1 MTTSSSP
8 TPVDSKPAKPPRTTG
23 HWILLGLATFA
34 GIYAALAPL
43 LAFAHLYEDSFGYPG
58 LTAAE
63 AGKLG
68 QVLAVLLPASVC
80 GLLALA
86 GVGLVLK
93 GYEAGRFLMMGATVV
108 LFGIIAVTAPS
119 VGPRLLPAA
128 LLLIVP
134 SLWLKTP
141 PKPE

>member
-8 TPVDSKPAKPPRTTG
+8 SPVDPKPAPPPRTTG

-34 GIYAALAPL
+34 GIYATLTPL
-43 LAFAHLYEDSFGYPG
+43 LALAHLYEDSVGYPG

-68 QVLAVLLPASVC
+68 QVLAVLLPAGAC
-80 GLLALA
+80 GLLTIT

-93 GYEAGRFLMMGATVV
+93 GYEVGRFLMMGATVV
-108 LFGIIAVTAPS
+108 LFGIVAVTALS
-119 VGPRLLPAA
+119 VGPRLLLAA
-128 LLLIVP
+128 LLLTVP